1 MNNLVKFKFYETAL
15 QANRD
20 KQILAENGIN
30 SFIANEQLI
39 QSDWLLSQAVGGI
52 QLQVFEKDFHK
63 AEKILKEY
71 NENENFALEAEHTID
86 NPDFDFVCPECG
98 SNHLY
103 KDDSST
109 SFFGISILSSEN
121 YVCYYCGNK
130 FKIG

>member
-15 QANRD
+15 QANRY

-52 QLQVFEKDFHK
+52 QLQVFEKDFHE

>member
-20 KQILAENGIN
+20 KQILAENNIN

-52 QLQVFEKDFHK
+52 QLQVFEKDFHE
-63 AEKILKEY
+63 AEKILTEY
-71 NENENFALEAEHTID
+71 KENENFALEAEHTID

-130 FKIG
+130 FKVG